1 MHWGSY
7 AATPEFLLYIEAG
20 ERGIVRVQFD
30 KPPEISANPDDNYPP
45 IRETARQLAEYF
57 AGARR
62 AFELPLD
69 LRGTPFQ
76 LRVWNALLRIPYGE
90 TRTYGQLA
98 ALAGHPG
105 AARAVGAAN
114 GANPIAIIVPCHRVV
129 ASGGGLGGYGGGLD
143 CKRFLLA
150 LESGS
155 AASLIGPCT

>member
-1 MHWGSY
+1 MPWFNYEVS
-7 AATPEFLLYIEAG
+7 PEFPLYIEAG
-20 ERGIVRVQFD
+20 ERGILRVLFD
-30 KPPEISANPDDNYPP
+30 KPAEVRGEPDAAYPP
-45 IRETARQLAEYF
+45 IREATGQLAEYF

-62 AFELPLD
+62 VFDLPLD

-76 LRVWNALLRIPYGE
+76 LRVWQALLRIPYGE

-98 ALAGHPG
+98 TLLGHSG

-114 GANPIAIIVPCHRVV
+114 GANPVAIVVPCHRVV

-143 CKRFLLA
+143 RKEFLLG

-155 AASLIGPCT
+155 SASLPGAGG